1 VRINKIRCNF
11 IFIVF
16 FIRKLEKLSEK
27 SLSKTHLIKLNC
39 DDGWVEDKAFDAMDV
54 LRSDILPLGSVN
66 CPTCNDIKGRS
77 VINKLTIAS

>member
-1 VRINKIRCNF
+1 LHFYSFFYKKI
-11 IFIVF
+11 
-16 FIRKLEKLSEK
+16 KKLSEK
-27 SLSKTHLIKLNC
+27 SLSKTYLIKLNC

-66 CPTCNDIKGRS
+66 CPTCNYIKGRS